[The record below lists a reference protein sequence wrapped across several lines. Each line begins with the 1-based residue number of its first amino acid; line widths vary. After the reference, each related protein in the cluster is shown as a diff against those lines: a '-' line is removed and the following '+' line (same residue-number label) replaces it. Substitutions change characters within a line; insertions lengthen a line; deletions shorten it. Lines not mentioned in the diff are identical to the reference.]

1 MILALPFTKLRQVE
15 GLDRLR
21 LAPEKLKTI
30 RELGYGVEFQ
40 DHGRHHIARV
50 AGQGYR
56 PARAIERRLSIPI
69 WASKTLGRLSRAQ
82 PGEAGILT
90 DYLGG
95 KAAETDAKTALDI
108 FTSGLTKMSP
118 KIGASL
124 DPNAV
129 TSWFWYTY
137 PFTLGSY
144 ASCKVGQY
152 TTMLE
157 EAAVPALHGRLQ
169 FAGEQTSGDF
179 IGFMNGGVSERQS
192 RRCRI

>member
-1 MILALPFTKLRQVE
+1 
-15 GLDRLR
+15 
-21 LAPEKLKTI
+21 
-30 RELGYGVEFQ
+30 
-40 DHGRHHIARV
+40 
-50 AGQGYR
+50 
-56 PARAIERRLSIPI
+56 
-69 WASKTLGRLSRAQ
+69 
-82 PGEAGILT
+82 
-90 DYLGG
+90 
-95 KAAETDAKTALDI
+95 
-108 FTSGLTKMSP
+108 MSP

-179 IGFMNGGVSERQS
+179 IGFMNGGVSSGNRAAADLIKMMALHKQK
-192 RRCRI
+192 